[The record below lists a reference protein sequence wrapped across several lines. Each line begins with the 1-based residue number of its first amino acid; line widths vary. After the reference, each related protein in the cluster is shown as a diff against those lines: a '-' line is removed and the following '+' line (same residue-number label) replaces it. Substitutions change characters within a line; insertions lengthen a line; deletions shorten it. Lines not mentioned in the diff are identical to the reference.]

1 MAERVKFFKENKEGV
16 AIMCQT
22 MEDMRN
28 QAMREGAKEVAYRM
42 LAAGRYSLEEIA
54 GMTEF
59 TLDEVKTLQ
68 MEQSA

>member
-1 MAERVKFFKENKEGV
+1 
-16 AIMCQT
+16 MCQT

-54 GMTEF
+54 EMTEF